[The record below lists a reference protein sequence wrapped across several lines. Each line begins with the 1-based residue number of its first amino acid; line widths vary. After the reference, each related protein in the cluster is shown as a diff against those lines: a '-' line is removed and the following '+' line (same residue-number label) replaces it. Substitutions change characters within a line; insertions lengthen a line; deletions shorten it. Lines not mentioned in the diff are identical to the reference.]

1 MFTSFI
7 LVHQDGEP
15 LLININHITMV
26 QEGFIFTDDLDDGI
40 PVDEDFAAI
49 NNMIADEL
57 SGA

>member
-7 LVHQDGEP
+7 TVHQDGEP

-26 QEGFIFTDDLDDGI
+26 EEGFIFTDDLDDGI
-40 PVDEDFAAI
+40 PVDESFEEI
-49 NNMIADEL
+49 NNKIVDEL